1 MTDISE
7 SDRENFGARRQL
19 MTSREEV
26 VHAWFVR
33 EVLPLEAALTKY
45 LQHNWRGQANV
56 ADMLHDVY
64 VRVIDAARKEL
75 PKSTPGF
82 VFATARNLLVDLVRQ
97 EKIVPFE
104 AVENLEALN
113 VAADAPAPDEQVI
126 AREELRRVQ
135 AALDKLHPRSRETFI
150 MHHVDGLSRREIA
163 ARLGISEITVNWY
176 LNAGVRLLADIL
188 YREPASRN
196 SHR

>member
-7 SDRENFGARRQL
+7 PDRETVDTRRHP
-19 MTSREEV
+19 MTSREED

-33 EVLPLEAALTKY
+33 EVLPLEAALTKF

-75 PKSTPGF
+75 PKATSPF
-82 VFATARNLLVDLVRQ
+82 VFTTARNLLVDRVRQ
-97 EKIVPFE
+97 EKIIPLE

-113 VAADAPAPDEQVI
+113 IAADAPGPDEQTI

-135 AALDKLHPRSRETFI
+135 AALEKLHPRSRDALL
-150 MHHVDGLSRREIA
+150 MHHVEGLSLREIA
-163 ARLGISEITVNWY
+163 VRLGITENTVGWY

-188 YREPASRN
+188 YRTPAGGR
-196 SHR
+196 RK

>member
-7 SDRENFGARRQL
+7 ADRENVGARRQA
-19 MTSREEV
+19 MTSRSED

-45 LQHNWRGQANV
+45 LQHNWRGQAGV
-56 ADMLHDVY
+56 ADMVHDVY
-64 VRVIDAARKEL
+64 VRVIDAARKEI
-75 PKSTPGF
+75 PKLTAPF
-82 VFATARNLLVDLVRQ
+82 VFAIARNLLVDRVRQ

-113 VAADAPAPDEQVI
+113 VAADIPSPDEQAI

-135 AALDKLHPRSRETFI
+135 AALEHVHPRSRDALL

-163 ARLGISEITVNWY
+163 VRLGLTENTVGWY
-176 LNAGVRLLADIL
+176 LNAGIRTLADIL
-188 YREPASRN
+188 HRTPTEPKPR
-196 SHR
+196 R